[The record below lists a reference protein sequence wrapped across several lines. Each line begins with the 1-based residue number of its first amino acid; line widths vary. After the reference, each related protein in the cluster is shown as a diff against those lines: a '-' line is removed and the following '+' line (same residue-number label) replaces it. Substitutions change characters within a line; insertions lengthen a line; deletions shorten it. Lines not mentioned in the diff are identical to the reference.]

1 MHELIR
7 VLWRNMRFSF
17 VLALIAF
24 TAIPA
29 AAQFQTGNIY
39 GVVTDNTGSAL
50 PGVTVTLSGLGAERT
65 FITDAQGN
73 FRFLNL
79 DPGTYR
85 LEAELSG
92 FGRVTRPNID
102 VNVGRNTTA
111 DLQMRPALTETLT
124 VTADAPLI
132 DQRRTGT
139 STTIEEEELQLLPT
153 ARDPWVIMQQVPGV
167 LIDRNNV
174 GGNESGQQ
182 SVFVGKGTS
191 MGQNTWNLDGVNITD
206 TSQYAGFSPGYYDF
220 DTVAEMQVATGG
232 SDPSVRS
239 AGVNLN
245 IVTKRGTNEMRGSA
259 RYLTTDRDW
268 QADPTVPSEA
278 TAYLAR
284 VNETDNVQDFGAELG
299 GPLVADRL
307 WFYAGYSE
315 QNIKNL
321 AAAGPAGRQ
330 TLYRDNTFLTNAN
343 LKLNAQVTRNNS
355 AMLMYYESA
364 KEKIG
369 RSAGPT
375 RPPETSW
382 YQGHMEEGPLVG
394 GLPVFKIEDT
404 HMFGQNLYLTALY
417 AKSNHTF
424 FFEPLG
430 GLEKDAWRD
439 HLGVWHD
446 TFVYYSSER
455 PTTNARVDGSAYVST
470 AGINHELKFGFGFR
484 EAPTTSVSAWPGGG
498 NFGLFFGNANNLAL
512 AYLMRDQVAKFGVET
527 LDFYAG
533 DTVIWGNLTVQG
545 GLRLDM
551 QSGANFASSVP
562 ANPLVPDLLPAVSFA
577 GDDRE
582 LEWTSISPR
591 IGATYAFG
599 NSNRTLARAGYN
611 RYADQMSGA
620 NLFAAN
626 PFPYAQAV
634 VYYWTDANGDKVV
647 QRPEIR
653 FDEGLYNWY
662 GLDPANPA
670 APFSTTRIDYDM
682 DVPTTDEFIIGAEH
696 ALFPQFTVGMNYTYR
711 QMNGQVFAMAEKT
724 RGSGNLYTAADYVL
738 AGTATGTL
746 PSGDTYSVPYYK
758 RVDGVPAP
766 RYAFLTNRP
775 GYSREYNGIELFV
788 NKRMSNRWSMRANVA
803 WNDWTQHLDNE
814 WGTNGDPTRLQTPYG
829 CSSCND
835 SSVVEGSGTQSGNK
849 SGVFMNSRWSYVV
862 TGVLDLP
869 WQINMGVNVSGREG
883 FPIPYH
889 HGVSV
894 NSTAKNVLI
903 NDVGDYRL
911 DNTFNVDLRLAKS
924 LSLIRGTGLVL
935 SVDVFNATDERT
947 VLQRQNRLYSSL
959 TTRNVAANR
968 IMELQS
974 PRVFRVG
981 ARLTF

>member
-1 MHELIR
+1 MHER
-7 VLWRNMRFSF
+7 PRSPWRSIA
-17 VLALIAF
+17 VLALLF
-24 TAIPA
+24 VFLTALPA
-29 AAQFQTGNIY
+29 SAQFQAGNIY
-39 GVVTDNTGSAL
+39 GVVTDTSGSAL
-50 PGVTVTLSGLGAERT
+50 PGVTVTLSGIGAERT
-65 FITDAQGN
+65 FVTEADGQ

-85 LEAELSG
+85 LRAELAG
-92 FGRVTRPNID
+92 FGSVSRTNVD

-111 DLQMRPALTETLT
+111 DLQLQPAVSETLT
-124 VTADAPLI
+124 VTAEAPLI
-132 DQRRTGT
+132 DTRQTGT
-139 STTIEEEELQLLPT
+139 STTIQEEELQILPT

-206 TSQYAGFSPGYYDF
+206 TSQFAGFSPGYYDF

-245 IVTKRGTNEMRGSA
+245 IVTKRGTNEFRGSA
-259 RYLTTDRDW
+259 RYLMTDRQW
-268 QADPTVPSEA
+268 QADPSIPAEA
-278 TAYLAR
+278 TSYLGR
-284 VNETDNVQDFGAELG
+284 VNEVDNVQDFGAEFG
-299 GPLVADRL
+299 GPLLADRL

-315 QNIKNL
+315 QNIRNL
-321 AAAGPAGRQ
+321 AAAGAAGSES
-330 TLYRDNTFLTNAN
+330 LYHDDTFLTNAN
-343 LKLNAQVTRNNS
+343 LKLNWQPVRNNS

-375 RPPETSW
+375 RPPDTSW
-382 YQGHMEEGPLVG
+382 YQGHLDEGPLVG

-404 HMFGQNLYLTALY
+404 HIFGQNLYLTALY

-424 FFEPLG
+424 FFDPLG
-430 GLEKDAWRD
+430 GTEKDSWRD

-455 PTTNARVDGSAYVST
+455 PTTNARLDGSAFVKA
-470 AGINHELKFGFGFR
+470 AGMNHELKFGFGYR
-484 EAPTTSVSAWPGGG
+484 EAPTTSISAWPGGG
-498 NFGLFFGNANNLAL
+498 NFGLFYGNSANAAL
-512 AYLMRDQVAKFGVET
+512 AYLMRDQVAKFGVEAMD
-527 LDFYAG
+527 LYVG
-533 DTVIWGNLTVQG
+533 DTLMWGNLTLQG
-545 GLRLDM
+545 GLRFDN

-562 ANPLVPDLLPAVSFA
+562 ANQLVPDLLPAVNFA
-577 GDDRE
+577 GDERD
-582 LEWTSISPR
+582 LEWSSISPR
-591 IGATYAFG
+591 IGATYALG
-599 NSNRTLARAGYN
+599 GTGQTLARAAYN

-634 VYYWTDANGDKVV
+634 VYYWTDANGDKVI

-653 FDEGLYNWY
+653 FNEGLYNWY
-662 GLDPANPA
+662 GLDPSNPS

-682 DVPTTDEFIIGAEH
+682 DVPMTDEFIVGAEH
-696 ALFPQFTVGMNYTYR
+696 ALLPEFTVGVNYTWR
-711 QMNGQVFAMAEKT
+711 HMSGQVFNMAEKT
-724 RGSGNLYTAADYVL
+724 RGSGNLYTGADYEV
-738 AGTATGTL
+738 AGQATGTL
-746 PSGDTYSVPYYK
+746 PNGQTYTEPYY
-758 RVDGVPAP
+758 RRRTGVPAP
-766 RYAFLTNRP
+766 IYSVLTNRP
-775 GYSREYNGIELFV
+775 GYSRSYNGIELFA
-788 NKRMSNRWSMRANVA
+788 NKRMSKRWSMRANVS
-803 WNDWTQHLDNE
+803 WNDWKQNLDNE
-814 WGTNGDPTRLQTPYG
+814 WGTNGDPTRIQTSYG
-829 CSSCND
+829 CSSCD
-835 SSVVEGSGTQSGNK
+835 GSSVVEGSGTQSGNK

-862 TGVLDLP
+862 TGSVQLPFAVDL
-869 WQINMGVNVSGREG
+869 GVSVSGREG
-883 FPIPYH
+883 YPIPYH

-894 NSTAKNVLI
+894 NNTSKSVLI
-903 NDVGDYRL
+903 DDIGDYRL
-911 DNTFNVDLRLAKS
+911 QDAFNVDLRLSRAVN
-924 LSLIRGTGLVL
+924 LGPAGLTL

-947 VLQRQNRLYSSL
+947 VLQRQNRLFTGL
-959 TTRNVAANR
+959 TAPNIAANR